1 MSAGAWSQ
9 LLVWAEE
16 VWDRHVRYRE
26 LYRQLDRMRAE
37 VKARTAWLDD
47 LTEEDMAEMLRGL
60 TKCIDAMQA
69 AGSDVPDRPDGA
81 LSSRPGPSSGAS
93 PRRALH
99 GCRACHAVRE
109 TGPARM
115 ISCTGRDH
123 P

>member
-1 MSAGAWSQ
+1 MSTGAWSQ
-9 LLVWAEE
+9 LVVRAEE

-60 TKCIDAMQA
+60 TECIDAMQA

-81 LSSRPGPSSGAS
+81 PMTDPTAGSAPP
-93 PRRALH
+93 
-99 GCRACHAVRE
+99 V
-109 TGPARM
+109 T
-115 ISCTGRDH
+115 
-123 P
+123 